1 MRPEEITLREVYG
14 RLDVDFDN
22 GFGEIPPDLEADEA
36 TPAASGNEVEMSELR
51 DSMASEQLRE
61 ASLHVS
67 MAEDFTS
74 KRTTR
79 FFLNKLLN
87 F

>member
-22 GFGEIPPDLEADEA
+22 GFGEIPPDLEGEG
-36 TPAASGNEVEMSELR
+36 TGNEVEMSELR
-51 DSMASEQLRE
+51 DSVASEQLRE

-67 MAEDFTS
+67 MNEEFTS
-74 KRTTR
+74 KRATR
-79 FFLNKLLN
+79 
-87 F
+87 